1 MSDFNHPLP
10 IRVMS
15 VDDHPMLREGIAA
28 LIATKSDMTMVAE
41 AATGSEA
48 IEKYSLRKP
57 DVTLMDIQLPDMSG
71 IDAMTAIRRLDPS
84 AKIIVLTTYTGDFLA
99 MRALKAGAR
108 AYALK
113 GLVRTELAETIRAV
127 HAGQQRIC
135 AEVAMQLANHATA
148 EELSER
154 EVQVLKLVASG
165 KPNKSVARQLAIA
178 EGTVKTHVKNI
189 LAKLEATD
197 RTHAVWIGLDRGIL
211 GVD

>member
-1 MSDFNHPLP
+1 MSDLRHPLP

-28 LIATKSDMTMVAE
+28 LIATKTDMVMVGE
-41 AATGSEA
+41 AATGNEA
-48 IEKYSLRKP
+48 IKQYSLHRP

-127 HAGQQRIC
+127 HAGQHRIC

-154 EVQVLKLVASG
+154 EVQVLKLIASG
-165 KPNKSVARQLAIA
+165 KPNKIVARQLAIA

-211 GVD
+211 GID